1 MLLTKVEETI
11 QKNGLLV
18 PGDKVLIAYSG
29 GPDSTALML
38 ALLDLRQEWD
48 LDLTLAHFNH
58 RLRRSADEDERFVRQ
73 AAENYS
79 LPLVVGSEDVR
90 LFAAE
95 HRLNVEEAGRRLRY
109 RFLRESARAG
119 GKTKV
124 ATGHT
129 LNDQAETFF
138 MRLFRGSGLQG
149 LSGIYPLVDGLI
161 VRPLLRVERKD
172 VEAYL
177 RTKKAAFV
185 TDSSNADRRF
195 LRNRIRHELV
205 PFFQKEFD
213 PSILSRIGKITSIL
227 QEDEA
232 VLNRIAKKEAG
243 KAIQKRDGL
252 LCLDWKFLSSLPLGM
267 ARRVAREYIFALR
280 GDLRRITYDDIEALL
295 GLEKDKECQ
304 LKKDLLLR
312 REKNWIFNKSHSPA
326 EKPDFELLWSGESP
340 LAIPSL
346 NKHLK
351 GHRLISAPE
360 NLSCDNRKKALLAW
374 NSLRFPL
381 TVRTRREGDR
391 YFPFGAPGSQKL
403 KEIMRAKNIPTHQR
417 ERLPVVLSAGKIV
430 WVTGLPVSD
439 LFKVTPQ
446 TEDVFVISVEN
457 GPAPSP
463 GRKRDYR

>member
-73 AAENYS
+73 AAENHS

-95 HRLNVEEAGRRLRY
+95 YRLNVEEAGRRLRY

-119 GKTKV
+119 GKTKI

-138 MRLFRGSGLQG
+138 MRLLRGSGLQG

-161 VRPLLRVERKD
+161 VRPLLRVECKD

-232 VLNRIAKKEAG
+232 VLNRIAKTEAG

-267 ARRVAREYIFALR
+267 ARRVAREYVFALR

-351 GHRLISAPE
+351 GHKLISAPE
-360 NLSCDNRKKALLAW
+360 NLSCDNRKKALLDW

-391 YFPFGAPGSQKL
+391 YFPFGAPGSKKL

-417 ERLPVVLSAGKIV
+417 ERMPVVLSAGKIV

>member
-1 MLLTKVEETI
+1 MLLSKVKETI
-11 QKNGLLV
+11 QKYALLA
-18 PGDKVLIAYSG
+18 PGEKVLIAFSG
-29 GPDSTALML
+29 GPDSTALKL
-38 ALLDLRQEWD
+38 ALLELRQEWD

-73 AAENYS
+73 AAANHS

-95 HRLNVEEAGRRLRY
+95 NRLNVEEAGRRLRY

-119 GKTKV
+119 GKTKI

-129 LNDQAETFF
+129 LDDQAETFF
-138 MRLFRGSGLQG
+138 MRLLRGSGLQG

-161 VRPLLRVERKD
+161 IRPLLRVERKD
-172 VEAYL
+172 VEDYL
-177 RTKKAAFV
+177 RAKKAPYVF
-185 TDSSNADRRF
+185 DRSNADRRF

-213 PSILSRIGKITSIL
+213 PSIVSRIGKITSIL

-232 VLNRIAKKEAG
+232 VLNRIAKAEAG

-252 LCLDWKFLSSLPLGM
+252 LCLDWKSLSSLPLGM
-267 ARRVAREYIFALR
+267 ARRVAREYICLLR
-280 GDLRRITYDDIEALL
+280 GDLRQISFDDIETLL
-295 GLEKDKECQ
+295 GLETGKECQ

-312 REKNWIFNKSHSPA
+312 REKNWIFNKSQSRA
-326 EKPDFELLWSGESP
+326 EKPDFELLWPGESP
-340 LAIPSL
+340 LVIPSL
-346 NKHLK
+346 NMCLK
-351 GHRLISAPE
+351 GNRLISTPE
-360 NLSCDNRKKALLAW
+360 NVICDDKKMALLDW

-381 TVRTRREGDR
+381 TVRTRRKGDR

-403 KEIMRAKNIPTHQR
+403 KEMMRAKNIPTHQR
-417 ERLPVVLSAGKIV
+417 DRLPVVLSAGKIV

-439 LFKVTPQ
+439 LFKVTPR
-446 TEDVFVISVEN
+446 TEDVFVITVEN
-457 GPAPSP
+457 GLA
-463 GRKRDYR
+463 

>member
-1 MLLTKVEETI
+1 MFLSKVEETI
-11 QKNGLLV
+11 QKYALLA
-18 PGDKVLIAYSG
+18 PGDQVLIAYSG

-38 ALLDLRQEWD
+38 ALLDLRQKWD
-48 LDLTLAHFNH
+48 LGLTLAHFNH
-58 RLRRSADEDERFVRQ
+58 RLRRSADRDERFVRR
-73 AAENYS
+73 AAENHS

-90 LFAAE
+90 LYAAE
-95 HRLNVEEAGRRLRY
+95 NRLNVEEAGRKLRY
-109 RFLRESARAG
+109 RFLRESARG
-119 GKTKV
+119 VGKTKI

-129 LNDQAETFF
+129 LDDQAETFL
-138 MRLFRGSGLQG
+138 MRLLRGSGLQG

-161 VRPLLRVERKD
+161 IRPLLRVERKD

-185 TDSSNADRRF
+185 IDSSNADRRF

-205 PFFQKEFD
+205 PFFQNEFD
-213 PSILSRIGKITSIL
+213 PSIVSRIGKITSIL

-232 VLNRIAKKEAG
+232 VLNRIAKAEAG

-252 LCLDWKFLSSLPLGM
+252 LCLDWKFLSSLSRGL
-267 ARRVAREYIFALR
+267 ARRVVREYICALR
-280 GDLRRITYDDIEALL
+280 GDLRRISFDDIEALL
-295 GLEKDKECQ
+295 SLETGKECQ

-312 REKNWIFNKSHSPA
+312 REKNWIFNKSQSVA

-346 NKHLK
+346 NMRLK
-351 GHRLISAPE
+351 GNRLVSVPE
-360 NLSCDNRKKALLAW
+360 NVVYDDRKMAILDW

-391 YFPFGAPGSQKL
+391 YHPFGAPGSQKL
-403 KEIMRAKNIPTHQR
+403 KEMMRAKNIPTHQR

-430 WVTGLPVSD
+430 WATGLPVSD

-446 TEDVFVISVEN
+446 TEDVFMISVESEPVPQLRPN
-457 GPAPSP
+457 N
-463 GRKRDYR
+463 